1 MEDANVNLQVEFILE
16 LVDVVGIKLN
26 VLLRLPRLQVRLK
39 SADTKNLLQYY
50 FLIIGTVKS
59 ANKELIWTTKIS
71 FLKPEFLVNVY

>member
-50 FLIIGTVKS
+50 F
-59 ANKELIWTTKIS
+59 
-71 FLKPEFLVNVY
+71 